1 MKPLLYSIL
10 PRPPHPARDG
20 LAIRNYYLLRGLT
33 GEFRVRAFTLRAP
46 HLEEGEYP
54 EGVEAAEVSQPSR
67 AVRRWGAASESLLS
81 GRAYSELLYRSAPL
95 SRKLDRALATEKP
108 DWVVAHSYHVGPIA
122 VAATRRCWVDFH
134 NLDSQIWARMAETAP
149 SPLARRF
156 ARMQAP
162 RVRGLE
168 ASLASSAAG
177 VSCVSELDARSL
189 ATLAPGARPLVV
201 PNGVDLSRYFFR
213 AEPAASKTIF
223 FVGDLSWA
231 PNADAIR
238 WLRSEIWPLVRRE
251 QPDARAEILGR
262 EAPPDL
268 LSGSREDFR
277 FLGAGGDTRP
287 HWRGAAVSVAPLRA
301 GGGTRL
307 KILEA
312 AACGVPVVSTS
323 VGVEGLALEAGK
335 EVLVA
340 DDARSFASAICDLLS
355 DPVRRAKL
363 ARAARARVEALYDWK
378 QIGPGM
384 AEQLLARSVA

>member
-1 MKPLLYSIL
+1 M
-10 PRPPHPARDG
+10 
-20 LAIRNYYLLRGLT
+20 
-33 GEFRVRAFTLRAP
+33 
-46 HLEEGEYP
+46 
-54 EGVEAAEVSQPSR
+54 
-67 AVRRWGAASESLLS
+67 
-81 GRAYSELLYRSAPL
+81 
-95 SRKLDRALATEKP
+95 
-108 DWVVAHSYHVGPIA
+108 
-122 VAATRRCWVDFH
+122 
-134 NLDSQIWARMAETAP
+134 
-149 SPLARRF
+149 
-156 ARMQAP
+156 
-162 RVRGLE
+162 
-168 ASLASSAAG
+168 
-177 VSCVSELDARSL
+177 
-189 ATLAPGARPLVV
+189 
-201 PNGVDLSRYFFR
+201 DLSRYLFR
-213 AEPAASKTIF
+213 AEPAASKTVF

-323 VGVEGLALEAGK
+323 VGVEGLALETGK

-363 ARAARARVEALYDWK
+363 AQAARARVEALYDWK
-378 QIGPGM
+378 QIGPEL